1 MLLLAGGASLLVGN
15 AYQAQM
21 PGFATDL
28 GHGNADL
35 SYSMLMAADASGAL
49 FAGLMLESRG
59 LLRPSPRTALILAL
73 LWCCTLA
80 AFAMSNVYL
89 LSLALLFVAGF
100 VELSFSSMAQTLVQ
114 LQAPEEMR
122 GRVIGAYSMSAF
134 GMRTVSGV
142 TVGVVG
148 GWIGIH
154 GSLAL
159 SAMVLLVL
167 VVALLAFSLRPVSAR

>member
-1 MLLLAGGASLLVGN
+1 
-15 AYQAQM
+15 
-21 PGFATDL
+21 
-28 GHGNADL
+28 
-35 SYSMLMAADASGAL
+35 
-49 FAGLMLESRG
+49 
-59 LLRPSPRTALILAL
+59 
-73 LWCCTLA
+73 
-80 AFAMSNVYL
+80 VYL

-142 TVGVVG
+142 TIGVVG